1 MKRTPWRAAFELL
14 KSVRLAAGLIA
25 WLAVTGMLA
34 TLVPQGREAAF
45 YLETYPPL
53 VGQIIVGTGF
63 SRFFTSVLFLA
74 PAALFFANLAAC
86 SVDRFLREIRRP
98 SGRRHGPDILHLGL
112 LVLVAGAVL
121 TFSGRQAGTVQL
133 AKGEGVQM
141 PGGRLLVLEDF
152 AYLAYEDG
160 RPRDWISTVSV
171 RREGKTEVDSFA
183 LKVNRPLRL
192 GRISVYQVSHAVES
206 VLAVSDPSGREQLL
220 APGGEA
226 SHAGEVLS
234 FMARDP
240 GSETAVVRLQAGGA
254 DEVLRIAP
262 GDRAGGFLVS
272 GLREVDISG
281 LQAVVDPGF
290 PVVLAALALVTAG
303 LFLTFARKIG
313 DTRR

>member
-1 MKRTPWRAAFELL
+1 VRRTPWRALYQLL
-14 KSVRLAAGLIA
+14 KSVRLAVGLIA

-45 YLETYPPL
+45 YLQEYPRL
-53 VGQIIVGTGF
+53 VGGIIVATGF
-63 SRFFTSVLFLA
+63 ARFFTSVLFLA

-98 SGRRHGPDILHLGL
+98 SQRRHGPDILHLGL
-112 LVLVAGAVL
+112 LVLAAGAVL
-121 TFSGRQAGTVQL
+121 TFSGRQAGSVQL
-133 AKGEGVQM
+133 AEGEGVEM
-141 PGGRLLVLEDF
+141 PGGRLLVLEGF
-152 AYLAYEDG
+152 TYLAWDDG

-171 RREGKTEVDSFA
+171 RRGERTEVDSFA

-206 VLAVSDPSGREQLL
+206 MLAVSDPSGREHLL

-226 SHAGEVLS
+226 SHAGEALS

-240 GSETAVVRLQAGGA
+240 GSGAAVVRLHAGGA
-254 DEVLRIAP
+254 ADVLRVAP
-262 GDRAGGFLVS
+262 GDRAGGFLVT

-313 DTRR
+313 DMKR